1 MGRATGYGIK
11 DEKMMR
17 YRCRPVSRQL
27 EKRMREKKLSGME
40 YEGGC
45 GNFNQLPTRPCSWL
59 AAA

>member
-1 MGRATGYGIK
+1 MRSCWHTDAGRTWVGRATGYGIK

-40 YEGGC
+40 
-45 GNFNQLPTRPCSWL
+45 L
-59 AAA
+59 